1 MEQAMR
7 EISTEYWDFGI
18 ASNVSFPFRSAHNRK
33 GCDAYSN
40 SKGNEKIEFII
51 F

>member
-18 ASNVSFPFRSAHNRK
+18 ASNVSFPFPFSA
-33 GCDAYSN
+33 
-40 SKGNEKIEFII
+40 EPEWV
-51 F
+51 